1 MGMSGP
7 KTRNY
12 WKARQIYM
20 YDSYE
25 LLFIQRHNQ

>member
-12 WKARQIYM
+12 PKARQIYM
-20 YDSYE
+20 HDSYE
-25 LLFIQRHNQ
+25 LLFIQP